1 MQATSDILAKV
12 KLIVEGNAEYGDGI
26 LLSLTAF
33 LQGENFGSKKTN
45 FSSCYNSGYDMP
57 FTRILTFE
65 CFVKRTVS

>member
-33 LQGENFGSKKTN
+33 LQGENFGSKKQT
-45 FSSCYNSGYDMP
+45 SHHA
-57 FTRILTFE
+57 I
-65 CFVKRTVS
+65 TVAMTCHLQEF